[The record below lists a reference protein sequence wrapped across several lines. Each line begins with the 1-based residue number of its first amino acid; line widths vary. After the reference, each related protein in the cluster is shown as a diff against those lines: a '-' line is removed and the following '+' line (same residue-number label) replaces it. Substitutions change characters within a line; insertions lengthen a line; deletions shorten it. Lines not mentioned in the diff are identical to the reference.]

1 MKIVI
6 ADDHPIFRSGLKFLL
21 ESSFEKVDVTDFDNG
36 ASVLLHL
43 ESNHPDLVFLDID
56 MPQKNGLDT
65 CAEIAKSF
73 PQINVVILSMYKDV
87 EMVKL
92 AFFSGAKGYLVKDN
106 TSEELVECVLAIQQG
121 KSYLAK
127 DIRDPN
133 RQELSE
139 NSDQLHIAELLNT
152 LTQTELK
159 VLKLVSQKYSSKEIA
174 NLLFVSVKSVENYRS
189 RICKKLNLDARNN
202 SLLMWVMENKS
213 VVDRKDQQLKF

>member
-21 ESSFEKVDVTDFDNG
+21 ESSFEKVHVTDFDNG

-43 ESNHPDLVFLDID
+43 ESNTPDLVFLDID

-65 CAEIAKSF
+65 CAEIAKLF

>member
-1 MKIVI
+1 MNPQIVI
-6 ADDHPIFRSGLKFLL
+6 ADDHPIFRSGVKFLL
-21 ESSFEKVDVTDFDNG
+21 ESSFPGVHVVDFDNG
-36 ASVLLHL
+36 AQVLDYLDTHIPEAIL
-43 ESNHPDLVFLDID
+43 LDID
-56 MPQKNGLDT
+56 MPVKNGIDT
-65 CAEIAKSF
+65 CAEVSRKF
-73 PQINVVILSMYKDV
+73 PEIPIVILSMYKDV

-92 AFFSGAKGYLVKDN
+92 AFFNGAKGYLVKDN
-106 TSEELVECVLAIQQG
+106 TSEELVECMLMIRNG

-139 NSDQLHIAELLNT
+139 NSHQLHIAELINT

-159 VLKLVSQKYSSKEIA
+159 VLKLVSQKYSSKDIA

-202 SLLMWVMENKS
+202 SLLMWVMENKI
-213 VVDRKDQQLKF
+213 VLDQREFG

>member
-21 ESSFEKVDVTDFDNG
+21 ESSFEKVHVTDFDNG

-139 NSDQLHIAELLNT
+139 NSDQLHIAELLNA

>member
-1 MKIVI
+1 MEIVI

-21 ESSFEKVDVTDFDNG
+21 ESSFEKVHVTDFDNG

-43 ESNHPDLVFLDID
+43 ESHKPDLVFLDID
-56 MPQKNGLDT
+56 MPQKNGLDA

-73 PQINVVILSMYKDV
+73 PDINVVILSMYKDV

-106 TSEELVECVLAIQQG
+106 TSEELVECILAIRQG

>member
-1 MKIVI
+1 MNMHILI

-21 ESSFEKVDVTDFDNG
+21 ESSFPGAAVTDFDNG
-36 ASVLLHL
+36 AQVLDYL
-43 ESNHPDLVFLDID
+43 ESHHPDAVFLDID
-56 MPQKNGLDT
+56 MPIRNGLDT
-65 CAEIAKSF
+65 CAEISQRF
-73 PQINVVILSMYKDV
+73 PTVRVVILSMYKDV

-92 AFFSGAKGYLVKDN
+92 AFFNGAKGYLVKDN
-106 TSEELVECVLAIQQG
+106 TSEELVECVNAILEG

-133 RQELSE
+133 RQEISE
-139 NSDQLHIAELLNT
+139 SSQQLHIAELLNS

-159 VLKLVSQKYSSKEIA
+159 VLKLVSQKYPSKEIA

-202 SLLMWVMENKS
+202 SLIMWVMENKA
-213 VVDRKDQQLKF
+213 VLDRKEFR